1 MLFALFLVAGSCRK
15 FKMGNLATNYDYVD
29 IGCLKVVYRLS
40 KAIAPRTFRCK
51 GNAWLFRRCLY
62 RRCLL

>member
-15 FKMGNLATNYDYVD
+15 FKIGNLATIYDYVD
-29 IGCLKVVYRLS
+29 NTKVLYRLS